1 MTFADRVRGLG
12 QTVVFDSKCPD
23 EAALEGV
30 LEAVRLAPSTANLQ
44 PWEIVVLR
52 GQDGKERLVEATL
65 DPFFRDDPSLRPAWL
80 KNAPVVLVFC
90 ADVKRVKARFG
101 GERALAIA
109 SRDVAAAVLVFRL
122 AALEAG
128 LRTGVVIEFDPAG
141 VRKALGIPAGVE
153 PLWIVA
159 AGYGRGGAEGGGET
173 GAEVDADVDY
183 RPCLPLGE
191 ILHMERW

>member
-1 MTFADRVRGLG
+1 MITITDRVRGLG
-12 QTVVFDSKCPD
+12 QTVVFDSECPD
-23 EAALEGV
+23 EVVLEEV
-30 LEAVRLAPSTANLQ
+30 FEAVRLAPSTANLQ
-44 PWEIVVLR
+44 PWEIVVVR
-52 GQDGKERLVEATL
+52 GHEGKERLVEATL

-109 SRDVAAAVLVFRL
+109 SRDVAAAVVLFRL

-128 LRTGVVIEFDPAG
+128 LRTGVVIELDPAG
-141 VRKALGIPAGVE
+141 VRRVLGIPAGVE

-159 AGYGRGGAEGGGET
+159 AGYGEGSVHGAGRGGET
-173 GAEVDADVDY
+173 LDY
-183 RPCLPLGE
+183 RPSLPLGE